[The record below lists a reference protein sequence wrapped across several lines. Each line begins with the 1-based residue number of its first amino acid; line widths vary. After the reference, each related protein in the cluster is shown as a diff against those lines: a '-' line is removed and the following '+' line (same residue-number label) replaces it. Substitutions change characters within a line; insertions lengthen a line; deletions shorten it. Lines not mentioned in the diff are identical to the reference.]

1 MVPQPLFSYSP
12 SYSPANATL
21 DSDGIFQIF
30 TSMMSPSRRFFIIT
44 DDVREHKFS
53 TKCRLFSHSNTKTY
67 CPRRAPLLVPGVR
80 FRLNIGNE
88 NRRDI

>member
-1 MVPQPLFSYSP
+1 MVSTASLQLF
-12 SYSPANATL
+12 AVQHTDNLTL
-21 DSDGIFQIF
+21 DVMEDFRDL
-30 TSMMSPSRRFFIIT
+30 TSMMSPSRRFFTIT

-67 CPRRAPLLVPGVR
+67 CPRRETPLPGVR